1 MRWLLCGATGR
12 MGRETARLIAA
23 GGEEA
28 VAFDAR
34 TAESGDVRGDV
45 MVDFSVPEATE
56 GNLAAAL
63 RLGCPLVLG
72 TTGQGPREAEMI
84 GRAAEKIP
92 ILWCANFSRGAALL
106 AQLAATACAGWEG
119 ESALVEQ
126 HRAGK
131 RDCPSGTAEMIGKSI
146 LYVLNSLKKV
156 TVMGGDRVV
165 VHPATQGKL
174 ERKEA
179 VDIAKRNLTLLANEV
194 EAFNGQNMKV
204 CLETMGKL
212 AQIGDAEETADFCA
226 IAPFFYPCIDFGHLN
241 ARTFGSLKTT
251 DDYLRVF
258 DAFLN
263 KLPFEKV
270 KNTHIH
276 FSKIMYGSKGEIKH
290 LTFEDTVYG
299 PEFEPLCEAIL
310 KLGLEPYIICESDGT
325 QAEDTVTMKN
335 IYLSR
340 I

>member
-1 MRWLLCGATGR
+1 MIKFGV
-12 MGRETARLIAA
+12 A
-23 GGEEA
+23 GNSNSFYA
-28 VAFDAR
+28 
-34 TAESGDVRGDV
+34 
-45 MVDFSVPEATE
+45 E
-56 GNLAAAL
+56 GNTATTQAAL
-63 RLGCPLVLG
+63 WCKKRGIDVFEYSFGRGINVGDKGCEDLKKAFS
-72 TTGQGPREAEMI
+72 EAGVELTVHAPYYI
-84 GRAAEKIP
+84 
-92 ILWCANFSRGAALL
+92 NFSNP
-106 AQLAATACAGWEG
+106 
-119 ESALVEQ
+119 
-126 HRAGK
+126 
-131 RDCPSGTAEMIGKSI
+131 DPEMIGKSI

-165 VHPATQGKL
+165 VHPATQGKA

-179 VDIAKRNLTLLANEV
+179 VNIAIRNLNLLANEV
-194 EAFNGQNMKV
+194 VNFNGQNMKV
-204 CLETMGKL
+204 CLETMGKI
-212 AQIGDAEETADFCA
+212 AQIGDAEETAEFCS

-325 QAEDTVTMKN
+325 QAEDSVTMKN

>member
-1 MRWLLCGATGR
+1 MIKFGV
-12 MGRETARLIAA
+12 A
-23 GGEEA
+23 GNSNSFYA
-28 VAFDAR
+28 
-34 TAESGDVRGDV
+34 
-45 MVDFSVPEATE
+45 E
-56 GNLAAAL
+56 GNTATTQAAL
-63 RLGCPLVLG
+63 WCKNRGIDVFEYSFGRGINVGDKGCEDLKKAFSKAGVELTVHAPYY
-72 TTGQGPREAEMI
+72 I
-84 GRAAEKIP
+84 
-92 ILWCANFSRGAALL
+92 NFSNP
-106 AQLAATACAGWEG
+106 
-119 ESALVEQ
+119 
-126 HRAGK
+126 
-131 RDCPSGTAEMIGKSI
+131 DPEMIGKSI

-165 VHPATQGKL
+165 VHLATQGKA

-179 VDIAKRNLTLLANEV
+179 VNIAIRNLNLLANEV
-194 EAFNGQNMKV
+194 VNFNGQNMKV
-204 CLETMGKL
+204 CLETMGKI
-212 AQIGDAEETADFCA
+212 AQIGDAEETAEFCT

-325 QAEDTVTMKN
+325 QAEDSVTMKN

>member
-1 MRWLLCGATGR
+1 MIKFGV
-12 MGRETARLIAA
+12 A
-23 GGEEA
+23 GNSNSFYA
-28 VAFDAR
+28 
-34 TAESGDVRGDV
+34 
-45 MVDFSVPEATE
+45 E
-56 GNLAAAL
+56 GNTTTTQAAL
-63 RLGCPLVLG
+63 WCKNRCIDVFEYSFGRGINIGDKGCEDLKKAFSDAGVELTVHAPYY
-72 TTGQGPREAEMI
+72 I
-84 GRAAEKIP
+84 
-92 ILWCANFSRGAALL
+92 NFSNP
-106 AQLAATACAGWEG
+106 
-119 ESALVEQ
+119 
-126 HRAGK
+126 
-131 RDCPSGTAEMIGKSI
+131 DPEMIGKSI

-165 VHPATQGKL
+165 VHPATQGKA

-179 VDIAKRNLTLLANEV
+179 VDIAIRNLNLLANEV
-194 EAFNGQNMKV
+194 VNFNGQNMKV
-204 CLETMGKL
+204 CLETMGKI
-212 AQIGDAEETADFCA
+212 AQIGDAEETAEFCA

-251 DDYLRVF
+251 DDYLNVF
-258 DAFLN
+258 DVFLN

-276 FSKIMYGSKGEIKH
+276 FSKIMYGNKGEIKH

-335 IYLSR
+335 FYLSR